1 MENNFIAYIHLQ
13 TKLFRKNFIHSTS
26 RKNFDEIHDYRVALK
41 RLRNIVSFIKQMP
54 GGKNLKKCFTI
65 NNLHRAFKSGG
76 VLREMQINRIIL
88 KRYEQKHGVR
98 YKGFRD
104 YIRIKEKVAF
114 RDLKNARKRFSA
126 KKVKKFEGKVIQAI
140 KNPPPSK
147 LSEYID
153 SYIVKRIAQIKE
165 LVKDHNVESTL
176 HRIRRETKSIKYLLE
191 MNKTQSKSYGDIE
204 FELNIVTELED
215 LIGNWHDQQVFEIE
229 LEKYISILDKRKISD
244 KHANK
249 LILDVGKDYNK
260 IFDQTVTAV
269 YDHYQISA
277 KS

>member
-13 TKLFRKNFIHSTS
+13 TKLFRKNFVHSVS

-41 RLRNIVSFIKQMP
+41 RLRNIINFLKQIE
-54 GGKNLKKCFTI
+54 GGKNLKKCFKI
-65 NNLHRAFKSGG
+65 NHLNRAFKSGG

-88 KRYEQKHGVR
+88 KGYEQKNGIR
-98 YKGFRD
+98 YSGFRD
-104 YIRIKEKVAF
+104 YIRVKEKEAF
-114 RDLKNARKRFSA
+114 RSLKNARNRFSA
-126 KKVKKFEGKVIQAI
+126 RKVKKFENKVIGAV
-140 KNPPPSK
+140 KDLPPSR
-147 LSEYID
+147 LSEYVD
-153 SYIVKRIAQIKE
+153 SFILKRIAQIKE

-215 LIGNWHDQQVFEIE
+215 LIGNWHDQQVFKFE
-229 LEKYISILDKRKISD
+229 LEKYISILNKRKLSD
-244 KHANK
+244 EPANK
-249 LILDVGKDYNK
+249 LILEVTKDHNK
-260 IFDQTVTAV
+260 IFDQTVKAV
-269 YDHYQISA
+269 YDHYLIPS